1 MFADLALDLVGAV
14 IGDSVQGMLRRS
26 AVAKATRNAVHSAV
40 DLAVCEHLAEPQA
53 RDALR
58 RLMLDGAGPVA
69 VHVRTPQTGDGT
81 TSLRD
86 AVDQLLADRDAVEA
100 GGATPLGRLGV
111 DRDDLATALERHIR
125 AEIARR
131 GQPGGVLETLHD
143 RIETI
148 YRHQAVLGAIQEVT
162 NRTTQMSSWRPGG
175 FALPRR
181 IELVGRAQD
190 QRAIVDLVARRI
202 NGTPLVVVIHG
213 MAGVGKTSFAI
224 EMAQQ
229 ISQPAGYDIPFVS
242 LRGYATDSDGR
253 SAPPADPHMVLGEL
267 LIACGMPGGSVAQ
280 STEMRASMWRG
291 EVMRYGFRA
300 MVFDNARNADQI
312 TTLLPT
318 NGDCV
323 VFVTSR
329 ARLTDL
335 PAVEYH
341 LRPIAT
347 TDLAETFAATRP
359 DGERAAAVRLAE
371 LTGGLGLAY
380 DIAREA
386 LSRYSELS
394 MADIADELAELWAGR
409 DDEGGSVL
417 SQAVGRVWAA
427 FAMSYQWL
435 PDQQQLAL
443 CLLSRQPG
451 YDLTAGN
458 LAAMMNIPERKAK
471 LLLADLAAANLIQR
485 SGSMWRF
492 HDLIAVHVA
501 KQADQRIDSEQW
513 RTALLRLL
521 SHQADTAEATA
532 HSDNEA
538 WLLAERENLRHTVS
552 VLGEHDDEE
561 VLRPLLRISAHVGTP
576 LLRWG
581 FTEDAN
587 FFLQFAVNTARKV
600 NDITLEAAGLLGLGK
615 VGRMLDRYEEATE
628 RLQRAVELYRSA
640 GDRNGLAASLS
651 ELGHV
656 MRLADKHDDALSYF
670 DSARKLYAELGNESG
685 DAICLLGTGEIAA
698 LRGEIDDSIA
708 LYRQAWDL
716 FHRNEDRRGEAESLW
731 GLAEAARL
739 QGRWAD
745 ALEKYA
751 SALQTYVD
759 TGDRLGEADCLR
771 GLGDLA
777 VAQRRYDDAAEYL
790 EKGSQLHRRIGDRVG
805 EADALRSLG
814 VLEALRG
821 NADRARELRRQAYRL
836 YVDIGSS
843 KAETVAGDGDDQS
856 LMRELADDGAFGPRL

>member
-1 MFADLALDLVGAV
+1 MTPCQLRGKAPLLFADIALELVFAV
-14 IGDSVQGMLRRS
+14 CGDSVHGLLRRT
-26 AVAKATRNAVHSAV
+26 AVAKAIRSAVHTAV
-40 DLAVCEHLAEPQA
+40 DLAIAEQVAEPQA

-58 RLMLDGAGPVA
+58 RLVIGAGPVA
-69 VHVRTPQTGDGT
+69 ALVRSPQTGDDT
-81 TSLRD
+81 TTLRH
-86 AVDQLLADRDAVEA
+86 AVDQLLADREAVDAA
-100 GGATPLGRLGV
+100 RATPLSRLGV
-111 DRDDLATALERHIR
+111 DRGVLAAALERHIR
-125 AEIARR
+125 AEIASR
-131 GQPGGVLETLHD
+131 GEPGGVLEVLHD
-143 RIETI
+143 RLEAI
-148 YRHQAVLGAIQEVT
+148 YRHQAVLGAIHEVT

-181 IELVGRAQD
+181 IELVGRARD
-190 QRAIVDLVARRI
+190 RHAIVDLVGRRTHGAPPI
-202 NGTPLVVVIHG
+202 VVIHG
-213 MAGVGKTSFAI
+213 MAGVGKTSLAI

-229 ISQPAGYDIPFVS
+229 ISQSDGYDIPFVS
-242 LRGYATDSDGR
+242 LHGYATDSDGR
-253 SAPPADPHMVLGEL
+253 PAPPADPHMLLGEL

-280 STEMRASMWRG
+280 STDMRASMWRG
-291 EVMRYGFRA
+291 EVKRYGFRT
-300 MVFDNARNADQI
+300 MVLDNARSADQV
-312 TTLLPT
+312 TALLPT

-323 VFVTSR
+323 VLVTSR
-329 ARLTDL
+329 ARLTEL
-335 PAVEYH
+335 RAVEYH
-341 LRPIAT
+341 LHPIAT

-359 DGERAAAVRLAE
+359 DGERAAALRLAE
-371 LTGGLGLAY
+371 LTGGLALAY

-386 LSRYSELS
+386 LGRYSELS

-427 FAMSYQWL
+427 FAMSYQRL

-458 LAAMMNIPERKAK
+458 LAAMMSIPERKAK
-471 LLLADLAAANLIQR
+471 LLLSDLAAANLIQQ

-501 KQADQRIDSEQW
+501 KQAEERIDAELW

-521 SHQADTAEATA
+521 SHQADSAEATA
-532 HSDNEA
+532 RTGADT

-552 VLGEHDDEE
+552 VLGEHQDEA
-561 VLRPLLRISAHVGTP
+561 VLRPLLRMAAHVGVP

-581 FTEDAN
+581 FTPDAN
-587 FFLQFAVNTARKV
+587 FFLQFTVTTARSL
-600 NDITLEAAGLLGLGK
+600 NDDAFEAAGLVGLGK
-615 VGRMLDRYEEATE
+615 VGRMLDRYAEATE
-628 RLQRAVELYRSA
+628 RLQRAVELYRSSD
-640 GDRNGLAASLS
+640 DRDGLASALS

-656 MRLADKHDDALSYF
+656 ARLAEKYDEALSHF
-670 DSARKLYAELGNESG
+670 DTARELYGELGNESG
-685 DAICLLGTGEIAA
+685 DAICLVGAGEIAA
-698 LRGEIDDSIA
+698 LRGEIDESIA

-739 QGRWAD
+739 RGRWAD

-751 SALQTYVD
+751 SALKMYVE
-759 TGDRLGEADCLR
+759 TADRLGEADCLR

-777 VAQRRYDDAAEYL
+777 LAQHRFDDAAEYL
-790 EKGSQLHRRIGDRVG
+790 ESGSRLHHRIGDVVG
-805 EADALRSLG
+805 EADALRSLS
-814 VLEALRG
+814 VVEALRG
-821 NADRARELRRQAYRL
+821 DADRARELRRQAHRL

-843 KAETVAGDGDDQS
+843 KAATVAVDGDDEPPTRS
-856 LMRELADDGAFGPRL
+856 

>member
-1 MFADLALDLVGAV
+1 
-14 IGDSVQGMLRRS
+14 MLRRS
-26 AVAKATRNAVHSAV
+26 AVAKATRNAVHTAV
-40 DLAVCEHLAEPQA
+40 DLAVCEQVAEAPA

-58 RLMLDGAGPVA
+58 SLVLGGVGPVA
-69 VHVRTPQTGDGT
+69 VHVRSPQTGDGT
-81 TSLRD
+81 TTLRH
-86 AVDQLLADRDAVEA
+86 AVDQLLADRDAVDTA
-100 GGATPLGRLGV
+100 GATPLGRLGV
-111 DRDDLATALERHIR
+111 DREDLAAALERHIR

-131 GQPGGVLETLHD
+131 GQPGGVLEVLHD

-148 YRHQAVLGAIQEVT
+148 YRHQAVLGAIHEVT
-162 NRTTQMSSWRPGG
+162 NRTTQMASWRPGG

-181 IELVGRAQD
+181 IELVGRARD
-190 QRAIVDLVARRI
+190 QRAIVDLVGHRTDGA
-202 NGTPLVVVIHG
+202 PLVVVIHG

-229 ISQPAGYDIPFVS
+229 ISRPAGYDVPFVS
-242 LRGYATDSDGR
+242 LHGYATDSDGR
-253 SAPPADPHMVLGEL
+253 SAAPADPHMVLGEL

-280 STEMRASMWRG
+280 STDMRASMWRG

-300 MVFDNARNADQI
+300 MVLDNARNADQV
-312 TTLLPT
+312 TALLPT

-323 VFVTSR
+323 VLVTSR

-335 PAVEYH
+335 RAIEYH
-341 LRPIAT
+341 LHPIAT
-347 TDLAETFAATRP
+347 NDLAETLAAARP
-359 DGERAAAVRLAE
+359 EGERAAAVRLAE

-409 DDEGGSVL
+409 DDEGESVL

-427 FAMSYQWL
+427 FAMSYQRL

-458 LAAMMNIPERKAK
+458 LAAMMSIPQRKAT

-492 HDLIAVHVA
+492 HDLIAIHVA
-501 KQADQRIDSEQW
+501 KQAEQRIDSELW

-521 SHQADTAEATA
+521 SHQADNAEAAARTG
-532 HSDNEA
+532 DEA

-552 VLGEHDDEE
+552 VLGEHEDQE
-561 VLRPLLRISAHVGTP
+561 VLRPLLRMSAHVGTP

-581 FTEDAN
+581 FTEDAD

-600 NDITLEAAGLLGLGK
+600 KDVSLEAAGALGLGR

-628 RLQRAVELYRSA
+628 RLQRAVELYRSDS
-640 GDRNGLAASLS
+640 DRTGLAGALS

-656 MRLADKHDDALSYF
+656 MRLAEKYDEALSYF
-670 DSARKLYAELGNESG
+670 DSARELYKELGNEPG
-685 DAICLLGTGEIAA
+685 DAICLLGAGEIAA
-698 LRGEIDDSIA
+698 LRGEVDESIA

-751 SALQTYVD
+751 SALQTYVE

-790 EKGSQLHRRIGDRVG
+790 EKGSRLHHRIGDRVG
-805 EADALRSLG
+805 EADALRSLS

-821 NADRARELRRQAYRL
+821 DADRARELRRQAHRL

-843 KAETVAGDGDDQS
+843 KAATVAVDGDAQPPTRS
-856 LMRELADDGAFGPRL
+856 

>member
-1 MFADLALDLVGAV
+1 
-14 IGDSVQGMLRRS
+14 MLRRTT
-26 AVAKATRNAVHSAV
+26 VAKATRNAVHTAV
-40 DLAVCEHLAEPQA
+40 DRAVAEQVTEPQA

-58 RLMLDGAGPVA
+58 RLVIGGAGPVA
-69 VHVRTPQTGDGT
+69 VLVRSPQTGEDT
-81 TSLRD
+81 IPLRH
-86 AVDQLLADRDAVEA
+86 AVDRLLADRDAVDA
-100 GGATPLGRLGV
+100 AGATPLGRLGV
-111 DRDDLATALERHIR
+111 DRGDLAAALERHIR

-131 GQPGGVLETLHD
+131 GQPGGVLEVLHD
-143 RIETI
+143 RIEVI
-148 YRHQAVLGAIQEVT
+148 YRHQALLGAIHEVT
-162 NRTTQMSSWRPGG
+162 NRTTQMSHWRPGG

-181 IELVGRAQD
+181 IELVGRARD
-190 QRAIVDLVARRI
+190 QQAIVDLV
-202 NGTPLVVVIHG
+202 GHSTPEAPLIVVIHG

-224 EMAQQ
+224 EMAQK
-229 ISQPAGYDIPFVS
+229 ISQSDGNAVPFVS
-242 LRGYATDSDGR
+242 LHGYATDPDGR
-253 SAPPADPHMVLGEL
+253 SAGPADPHTVLGEL
-267 LIACGMPGGSVAQ
+267 LIACGMPGGTLAQ
-280 STEMRASMWRG
+280 SIDMRASMWRG
-291 EVMRYGFRA
+291 EVMRCGFRA
-300 MVFDNARNADQI
+300 MVLDNARSTDQV
-312 TTLLPT
+312 TALLPT

-323 VFVTSR
+323 VLVTSR

-335 PAVEYH
+335 RAVEYH
-341 LRPIAT
+341 LHPMAT
-347 TDLAETFAATRP
+347 TELAETFAATRP

-371 LTGGLGLAY
+371 LTGGLALAY

-386 LSRYSELS
+386 LGRYSELS

-409 DDEGGSVL
+409 DDEGGSAL

-427 FAMSYQWL
+427 FAMSYQRL

-443 CLLSRQPG
+443 CLLSWQPG
-451 YDLTAGN
+451 YDLSAGN
-458 LAAMMNIPERKAK
+458 LAAMMSIPQRKATF
-471 LLLADLAAANLIQR
+471 LLADLAAANLIQR

-501 KQADQRIDSEQW
+501 KQAEQRIDSDLW

-521 SHQADTAEATA
+521 SHQADNAEATSRSGA
-532 HSDNEA
+532 EV

-552 VLGEHDDEE
+552 ALGGQQDEE
-561 VLRPLLRISAHVGTP
+561 VLRPLLRMSAHVGTP

-587 FFLQFAVNTARKV
+587 FFLQFTVDTARTV
-600 NDITLEAAGLLGLGK
+600 NDVTFEAAGLLGLGK
-615 VGRMLDRYEEATE
+615 VGRMLDRYLEATE
-628 RLQRAVELYRSA
+628 RLQRAVELYRTS
-640 GDRNGLAASLS
+640 GDRDGLAGALS

-656 MRLADKHDDALSYF
+656 ARLAERYDAALSYF
-670 DSARKLYAELGNESG
+670 DSARELYAELGNESG
-685 DAICLLGTGEIAA
+685 DAICLLGAGEIAA
-698 LRGEIDDSIA
+698 LRGEIDESIA

-716 FHRNEDRRGEAESLW
+716 FHRNEDRRGQAESMW

-751 SALQTYVD
+751 SALQMYVE
-759 TGDRLGEADCLR
+759 TADRLGEADCLR

-790 EKGSQLHRRIGDRVG
+790 ESGSRLHHRIGDQVG
-805 EADALRSLG
+805 EADALRSLS

-821 NADRARELRRQAYRL
+821 NADRARELRRQAHRL

-843 KAETVAGDGDDQS
+843 KAATVAVDGDDEPPTRS
-856 LMRELADDGAFGPRL
+856 